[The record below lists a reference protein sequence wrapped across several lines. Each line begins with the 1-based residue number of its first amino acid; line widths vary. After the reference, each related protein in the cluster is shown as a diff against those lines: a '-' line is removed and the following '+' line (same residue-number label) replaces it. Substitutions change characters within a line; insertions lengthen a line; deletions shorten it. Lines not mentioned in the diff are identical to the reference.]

1 MKHLLVFILLL
12 LPCHIAIAEDADSRL
27 VVWRSD
33 GSKIVYSL
41 SEHPKTTFT
50 SEGVVITTNTVSIT
64 YPLPQIVKYTY
75 ECISSG
81 IESVTNEDEVL
92 VSQDGYNFRF
102 CNLKENT
109 PVQVYSVNGSLIS
122 AQKNKGRHFTISLG
136 DHANGVYI
144 IKVGDTSYKVIKR

>member
-12 LPCHIAIAEDADSRL
+12 LPFSMVIAEDADSRL
-27 VVWRSD
+27 VVWKND

-41 SEHPKTTFT
+41 SEQPKTTFT
-50 SEGVVITTNTVSIT
+50 SEGVVITTSTVSVT
-64 YPLPQIVKYTY
+64 YPLNQIVKYTY
-75 ECISSG
+75 EGIASG
-81 IESVTNEDEVL
+81 IESVTKDGGVL

-102 CNLKENT
+102 SNLKENT
-109 PVQVYSVNGSLIS
+109 LLQVYSVNGSLIS
-122 AQKNKGRHFTISLG
+122 THNSEGKQITISLG